1 LRAAPLPTI
10 CLTGADAT
18 GLFSLSAPTGAKVK
32 KSNVKR
38 PKKPFVPNTKRTAS
52 ILIEADAAAF
62 SALVDVQAAYAK
74 ACNLLVP
81 LVVKSRCWNKV
92 DLHNAAYDWLRP
104 KTPLGSQMVCNTF
117 RTVCGA
123 YKSMRSNGEIED
135 GEPVP
140 VANFRNASVHYDVR
154 TFTMRGDKLSLW
166 AIDGRVEVTLRPG
179 KHQKRLLA
187 WGKPKEAELVSRKGR
202 MYFNLVL
209 EKEITFKETGPVVGL
224 DVGENNLAATDT
236 GKIWGGGA
244 LRHKRNRYLSQR
256 RRLQSNGSGSARQ
269 LLRKVSGRESR
280 RVRHENHVVSK
291 AVVAEARRVGARCIS
306 MEDLTR
312 IRDNIRA
319 GLRVRSRLHGWAFR
333 QLQDFV
339 AYKAA
344 AVGIACLFGDP
355 AYSSQ
360 DCNRCGERGKRK
372 KHRFRCPNG
381 HQFHSDVNAARNHAL
396 RGEQMLAEGAEP
408 ANNGRP
414 QPIRV
419 ARRDSRPAA
428 RRCSPP
434 QCSGLADV
442 VQHVSL

>member
-1 LRAAPLPTI
+1 MFARRRCNGTN
-10 CLTGADAT
+10 G
-18 GLFSLSAPTGAKVK
+18 LSAPTGAKLK
-32 KSNVKR
+32 KPSVKR

-62 SALVDVQAAYAK
+62 SALVDVQAAYAN

-81 LVVKSRCWNKV
+81 VVVENRCWNRV
-92 DLHNAAYDWLRP
+92 ALHNTAYDWLRP
-104 KTPLGSQMVCNTF
+104 QTPLGSQMVCNTF

-123 YKSMRSNGEIED
+123 YASMRSNGEIKD
-135 GEPVP
+135 DEPVP
-140 VANFRNASVHYDVR
+140 VANFSAASVHYDAR
-154 TFTMRGDKLSLW
+154 TYTMRGDSLSLRTLG
-166 AIDGRVEVTLRPG
+166 GRVDVKLRIG
-179 KHQKRLLA
+179 KHQQRLLD
-187 WGKPKEAELVSRKGR
+187 WSKPKEAELVFRKGR
-202 MYFNLVL
+202 IYFNLVL
-209 EKEITFKETGPVVGL
+209 EKEIKFKGSGPVVGL

-236 GKIWGGGA
+236 GKIWGGGE
-244 LRHKRNRYLSQR
+244 LRHKRNRYLAQR

-291 AVVAEARRVGARCIS
+291 AVVAEAVRVGARCIS

-319 GLRVRSRLHGWAFR
+319 GLRVRARLHGWAFR

-344 AVGIACLFGDP
+344 AVGIACLFGGP

-360 DCNRCGERGKRK
+360 DCSGCAVRGKRH

-381 HQFHSDVNAARNHAL
+381 HQFHSDVNAARNHAR
-396 RGEQMLAEGAEP
+396 RGEQMLADGAEP
-408 ANNGRP
+408 MNSGRP
-414 QPIRV
+414 RLIR
-419 ARRDSRPAA
+419 AA
-428 RRCSPP
+428 RRKSPSGERRCNPP
-434 QCSGLADV
+434 QCSKPADV
-442 VQHVSL
+442 VQHVSP

>member
-1 LRAAPLPTI
+1 MFA
-10 CLTGADAT
+10 ADAT
-18 GLFSLSAPTGAKVK
+18 GPFGLSAPAGAQVK

-52 ILIEADAAAF
+52 ILIEADATAF
-62 SALVDVQAAYAK
+62 SALVDVQAAYAA

-81 LVVKSRCWNKV
+81 VVIENRCWNRV
-92 DLHNAAYDWLRP
+92 ALHNTAYDWLRP
-104 KTPLGSQMVCNTF
+104 QTALGSQMVCNTF

-123 YKSMRSNGEIED
+123 YASMRSNGEIED
-135 GEPVP
+135 DKPVP
-140 VANFRNASVHYDVR
+140 VANFDGASVHYDVR
-154 TFTMRGDKLSLW
+154 TFTMRGDSLSLW
-166 AIDGRVEVTLRPG
+166 TLGGRVEVALRPG
-179 KHQKRLLA
+179 GHQQRLLE
-187 WGKPKEAELVSRKGR
+187 WGKPKEAELVFRKGR
-202 MYFNLVL
+202 VYFNLVL

-236 GKIWGGGA
+236 GKIWGGGE
-244 LRHKRNRYLSQR
+244 LRHKRYRYLSQR

-269 LLRKVSGRESR
+269 LLRKVSGKESR

-291 AVVAEARRVGARCIS
+291 QVVAEATRVGARCIS

-319 GLRVRSRLHGWAFR
+319 GLRMRARLHGWAFR

-344 AVGIACLFGDP
+344 AVGIACVFGDP

-360 DCNRCGERGKRK
+360 DCARCGERGKRT

-381 HQFHSDVNAARNHAL
+381 HQSHSDVNAARNHAL
-396 RGEQMLAEGAEP
+396 RGERMLAAGAEP

-414 QPIRV
+414 RPIRV
-419 ARRDSRPAA
+419 ARRDSRPAE
-428 RRCSPP
+428 RRCKPP
-434 QCSGLADV
+434 QCSRLADV

>member
-1 LRAAPLPTI
+1 
-10 CLTGADAT
+10 
-18 GLFSLSAPTGAKVK
+18 VK

-62 SALVDVQAAYAK
+62 SALVDVQVAYAA

-81 LVVKSRCWNKV
+81 VVIENRCWNRV
-92 DLHNAAYDWLRP
+92 ALHNTAYDWLRP
-104 KTPLGSQMVCNTF
+104 QTPLGSQMVCNTF

-123 YKSMRSNGEIED
+123 YASMRSNGEIEE
-135 GEPVP
+135 GKPVP

-154 TFTMRGDKLSLW
+154 TFTMRGGRLSLW
-166 AIDGRVEVTLRPG
+166 TMTGRMEVMLRPG
-179 KHQKRLLA
+179 AHQKRLLA
-187 WGKPKEAELVSRKGR
+187 WGTPKEAELVFRKGR

-209 EKEITFKETGPVVGL
+209 EKEIAFKETGPVVGL

-236 GKIWGGGA
+236 GKIWGGGE
-244 LRHKRNRYLSQR
+244 LRHKRYRYLSQR

-269 LLRKVSGRESR
+269 LLRKVSGKESR

-312 IRDNIRA
+312 IRDNIWA
-319 GLRVRSRLHGWAFR
+319 GLRMRSRLHGWAFR

-344 AVGIACLFGDP
+344 DIGIACLFGDP

-360 DCNRCGERGKRK
+360 DCSGCGERGKRRR
-372 KHRFRCPNG
+372 HRFQCPHG
-381 HQFHSDVNAARNHAL
+381 HRFHSDVNAARNHAW
-396 RGEQMLAEGAEP
+396 RGEQMLAAGAEP
-408 ANNGRP
+408 MNSGRP
-414 QPIRV
+414 RLIR
-419 ARRDSRPAA
+419 AA
-428 RRCSPP
+428 RRKRPSGEGPSNRP

-442 VQHVSL
+442 VQHVGL